1 MIKDEP
7 FSPAPDS
14 LSDEA
19 PLPPAPKPK
28 SGRASGF
35 AQRRADN
42 LRANLLKRKEQSRAR
57 DAVTTTPPPAGE

>member
-14 LSDEA
+14 LSGEESFK
-19 PLPPAPKPK
+19 PAPKPK

-57 DAVTTTPPPAGE
+57 DAAEATSPPAGE

>member
-14 LSDEA
+14 LSGEESFK
-19 PLPPAPKPK
+19 PAPKPK

-57 DAVTTTPPPAGE
+57 DAVTTSTPAGE